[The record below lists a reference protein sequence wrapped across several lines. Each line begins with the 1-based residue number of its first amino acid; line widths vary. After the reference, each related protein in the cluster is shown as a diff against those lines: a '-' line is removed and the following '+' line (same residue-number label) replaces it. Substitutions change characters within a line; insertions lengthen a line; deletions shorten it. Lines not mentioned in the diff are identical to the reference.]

1 MNNGK
6 LLLFVVAF
14 LPMLSWFTLRFFR
27 YSPTFYNFCYRL
39 FPILYLINLFQGSN
53 FFTKGLY
60 FFTISES
67 IRGVSLALYA
77 DKISVLFLFLIAFI
91 WLLFAFYSTKFFAL
105 IGDKNVDYFKE
116 FFVLIISFLVLLILS
131 KNLFTILFFYVCLIV
146 SSHFF
151 GIKYFHK
158 LETKFARFFTFL
170 LYFESFLVFLAT
182 VATFKIN
189 GQIEFVDKIILP
201 LNYDEFYHG
210 IIFVLFFLGLFL
222 AMIMPF
228 YIFFK
233 NIKFDSLSLL
243 VMFLMAYGFPSVF
256 VFLKIINYI
265 YGIKGFEVLAKFYGI
280 KFFEFLFLINLVI
293 TSFFI
298 FKERDLKSSS
308 FFLFVHQFNFLIFS
322 IFTHLSG
329 KFNYAFIAFFAF
341 VINFV
346 LIFFCLANFEIYLK
360 KYNDKSYRGLFYLMP
375 ISSCILFFAIFSLT
389 GLAPS
394 FSMVDKFFLMSHLI
408 KNQLYFSLVIYLLNF
423 ITLLVFSIKIIRIF
437 VQKEDDPNLVKK
449 TILAKKIDFDS
460 SLILSILILAIVSFV
475 GLIFFSYITQFLS
488 FYEPIK
494 S

>member
-1 MNNGK
+1 MNNGR

-53 FFTKGLY
+53 FFTKGFY

-67 IRGVSLALYA
+67 IRGVSLSLYA
-77 DKISVLFLFLIAFI
+77 DKISILFLFLIGFI
-91 WLLFAFYSTKFFAL
+91 WLLFSFYSTKFFV
-105 IGDKNVDYFKE
+105 INGDKNANYFKE
-116 FFVLIISFLVLLILS
+116 FFVLIISLLILLILS

-151 GIKYFHK
+151 GIKYFNK
-158 LETKFARFFTFL
+158 SENKFAKSFTFL
-170 LYFESFLVFLAT
+170 LYFESFLIFLAT
-182 VATFKIN
+182 VSTFKIN

-210 IIFVLFFLGLFL
+210 IIFLLFFFGLFL
-222 AMIMPF
+222 AMILPF
-228 YIFFK
+228 YLFFK
-233 NIKFDSLSLL
+233 NIKFDSLSLF
-243 VMFLMAYGFPSVF
+243 VIFLMAYGFSSGF

-265 YGIKGFEVLAKFYGI
+265 YGIKGFAILSKFYSTN
-280 KFFEFLFLINLVI
+280 FFEILFVINIAI
-293 TSFFI
+293 TSFFM

-322 IFTHLSG
+322 ILIHLSG
-329 KFNYAFIAFFAF
+329 KFNYAFISFSAFL
-341 VINFV
+341 INFV

-360 KYNDKSYRGLFYLMP
+360 KHNDKSYRGLFYLMP
-375 ISSCILFFAIFSLT
+375 ITSCLLFFAIFSLV

-394 FSMVDKFFLMSHLI
+394 VSSVDKLFLITHI
-408 KNQLYFSLVIYLLNF
+408 VKNKLYFSLIIYLLNF
-423 ITLLVFSIKIIRIF
+423 LTLVFFSIKIVKIF
-437 VQKEDDPNLVKK
+437 FNKEQDLDFAKK
-449 TILAKKIDFDS
+449 SIFAKKIDFDS
-460 SLILSILILAIVSFV
+460 SLILSILAVAIVSFG
-475 GLIFFSYITQFLS
+475 GLLFSSYIIQFLS

-494 S
+494 G